1 MGRLEVTEDAEKF
14 TIEQSPC
21 GSGGTLVLRGAHAG
35 PAALPYVEEPGPL
48 TAGEPRLPVYCSH
61 CPIWNGVAP
70 LRWFGRPHWVF
81 ERPSRPDGSCTL
93 HIALTAPGD
102 GGS

>member
-1 MGRLEVTEDAEKF
+1 
-14 TIEQSPC
+14 
-21 GSGGTLVLRGAHAG
+21 
-35 PAALPYVEEPGPL
+35 
-48 TAGEPRLPVYCSH
+48 VYCSH

-93 HIALTAPGD
+93 HIYKRRDGAPATYIRALTAPGS
-102 GGS
+102 GGL